1 MGFGFCPDKACI
13 ASTCR
18 LNKTTTASQLFK
30 VAIHELGHT
39 QGLKHCTVKYCF
51 MQDAKGGNSTKVE
64 TDFCPNCKA
73 VFMAKGW
80 VF

>member
-1 MGFGFCPDKACI
+1 MGLGFCPGKACV
-13 ASTCR
+13 ASTYR
-18 LNKTTTASQLFK
+18 LDKTASQLFK

-51 MQDAKGGNSTKVE
+51 MQDAKGGNPTNTE
-64 TDFCPNCKA
+64 TDFCPRCKA
-73 VFMAKGW
+73 VLVSKGW